1 MTNFALKQCIQV
13 IEIIKLN
20 GRIEFDKKLIIESN
34 YEMGFLA
41 HFRINLDFE
50 VNLEKVNFLEV
61 NLKSRSISKCSS

>member
-1 MTNFALKQCIQV
+1 M
-13 IEIIKLN
+13 IEIIKLK
-20 GRIEFDKKLIIESN
+20 GRLEFDKKLMIESN

-50 VNLEKVNFLEV
+50 VNLEKVNFPEV

>member
-1 MTNFALKQCIQV
+1 M
-13 IEIIKLN
+13 IEIIKLK
-20 GRIEFDKKLIIESN
+20 GRLEFDKKLIIESN

-50 VNLEKVNFLEV
+50 VNLEKVNFPEV

>member
-1 MTNFALKQCIQV
+1 M
-13 IEIIKLN
+13 IEIIKLK
-20 GRIEFDKKLIIESN
+20 GRLEFDKKLIIESN

-50 VNLEKVNFLEV
+50 VNLEKVDFLEV

>member
-1 MTNFALKQCIQV
+1 M
-13 IEIIKLN
+13 IEIIKLK
-20 GRIEFDKKLIIESN
+20 GRIEFDKKLITESN

-50 VNLEKVNFLEV
+50 VNLEKVNFPEV

>member
-1 MTNFALKQCIQV
+1 M
-13 IEIIKLN
+13 IEIIKLK
-20 GRIEFDKKLIIESN
+20 GRLEFDKKLIIESN

-50 VNLEKVNFLEV
+50 VNLEKVNFREV